1 VKSLSW
7 RPLWSRQWSAALLCG
22 SLVLALLPA
31 SAAEFQDPEMQRQQV
46 LATIEARLTLMPGV
60 AAAKWRSGAPVL
72 DAARE
77 QVVLQGVGREAER
90 HGLAPAASQAL
101 LALQMR
107 FARDIQQQLHTQWRE
122 QGFPT
127 TLPIPDLNADLRPQL
142 DGLMERQLAALAGGL
157 PDLQDTV
164 ALNATFAASAG
175 HYPRLAA
182 LSDADR
188 QTLWQALATL
198 RPATMD
204 PLALI
209 HARQVLRVGLT
220 GDYAPFSFQAATAQT
235 LTGTDVELAQ
245 SLGAALGVPVV
256 FIRTRWGS
264 LLPDLLAGRFD
275 LALGGVS
282 VTAERAAVA
291 AFSPPYYHG
300 GKTFIARCQ
309 DGDRYATLAA
319 ADRPDVRL
327 IVNPGGTNERFAR
340 QHFKHARLTVHTD
353 NVGVFEQLVAGNA
366 DLMVTDDIEVA
377 LQTRR
382 QPALCRATPALYEP
396 ADKAVLL
403 PQNPALQAVV
413 AAWLEREIAAGTPAR
428 LLKSAL
434 QAAVPDGLTRLP
446 CDNPRGQPAHC
457 PAETHR

>member
-1 VKSLSW
+1 MWW
-7 RPLWSRQWSAALLCG
+7 RPWQAALLCT
-22 SLVLALLPA
+22 SLVLAPLPA
-31 SAAEFQDPEMQRQQV
+31 FAAQFQDPETQRQQV
-46 LATIEARLTLMPGV
+46 LATMEARLALMPGV

-90 HGLAPAASQAL
+90 RGLAPAASQTLFAI
-101 LALQMR
+101 QMR
-107 FARDIQQQLHTQWRE
+107 LAREAQQQLHAQWRE
-122 QGFPT
+122 HGFPT
-127 TLPIPDLNADLRPQL
+127 TLLIPDLSTDIRPQL
-142 DGLMERQLAALAGGL
+142 DALMERQLTALAGGL
-157 PDLQDTV
+157 PDLQDAA
-164 ALNATFAASAG
+164 ALNASFAASAS
-175 HYPRLAA
+175 HYPVLAA

-188 QTLWQALATL
+188 HTLWQALAAL
-198 RPATMD
+198 RPAAMD
-204 PLALI
+204 PLARI
-209 HARQVLRVGLT
+209 QARQVLRVGLT

-256 FIRTRWGS
+256 FIRTRWAT

-282 VTAERAAVA
+282 VTAERTALA
-291 AFSPPYYHG
+291 AFSHPYYHG

-319 ADRPDVRL
+319 ADQPNVRL

-340 QHFKHARLTVHTD
+340 QHFKHARLTVHAD
-353 NVGVFEQLVAGNA
+353 NVGVFAQLVAGNA
-366 DLMVTDDIEVA
+366 DLMVTDDIEVT

-382 QPALCRATPALYEP
+382 HPTLCRATPELYAP

-413 AAWLEREIAAGTPAR
+413 DEGLDRELAAGTPAR
-428 LLKSAL
+428 LLQSAL
-434 QAAVPDGLTRLP
+434 ETVTPAGPASLTRRP
-446 CDNPRGQPAHC
+446 CDNSGRQPAHC
-457 PAETHR
+457 PAETH